1 MYSSYSP
8 LQRAQLSGQVYTDT
22 QGIFLLVYAPGRR
35 TALEATLRD
44 QLHRKFRVVDSL
56 ADALTPS
63 VAGVLLVREDV
74 ELMSTALNY
83 YARALK
89 EEGADLVLSDAVF
102 GYGGATALYQS
113 PAHIASPGCA
123 LVSRGLLERCLA
135 AARHILPDD
144 RDAEECVS
152 DVWLRLWNAIPPE
165 RPRSLAAYITTVT
178 RRLALDKCD
187 YNRAAQRRSDLT
199 VAFEEL
205 EGCLPAEDG
214 AVRALEQQEFRRVL
228 NGFLRKLTRQ
238 SRTYFIRRYWY
249 GESIRE
255 IADSCGA
262 GEEKVK
268 SSLFRTRQRLRT
280 VLEKEG
286 ML

>member
-1 MYSSYSP
+1 MEDAQIIDHFFRRDP
-8 LQRAQLSGQVYTDT
+8 EAIRAAQEKY
-22 QGIFLLVYAPGRR
+22 
-35 TALEATLRD
+35 E
-44 QLHRKFRVVDSL
+44 K
-56 ADALTPS
+56 
-63 VAGVLLVREDV
+63 
-74 ELMSTALNY
+74 
-83 YARALK
+83 
-89 EEGADLVLSDAVF
+89 
-102 GYGGATALYQS
+102 
-113 PAHIASPGCA
+113 
-123 LVSRGLLERCLA
+123 RCLA
-135 AARHILPDD
+135 AARHI
-144 RDAEECVS
+144 
-152 DVWLRLWNAIPPE
+152 
-165 RPRSLAAYITTVT
+165 
-178 RRLALDKCD
+178 
-187 YNRAAQRRSDLT
+187 
-199 VAFEEL
+199 
-205 EGCLPAEDG
+205 LPAEDG

>member
-1 MYSSYSP
+1 MEDAQIIDHFFRRDP
-8 LQRAQLSGQVYTDT
+8 EALRAAQEKY
-22 QGIFLLVYAPGRR
+22 
-35 TALEATLRD
+35 E
-44 QLHRKFRVVDSL
+44 K
-56 ADALTPS
+56 
-63 VAGVLLVREDV
+63 
-74 ELMSTALNY
+74 
-83 YARALK
+83 
-89 EEGADLVLSDAVF
+89 
-102 GYGGATALYQS
+102 
-113 PAHIASPGCA
+113 
-123 LVSRGLLERCLA
+123 RCLA
-135 AARHILPDD
+135 AARHILPDA

-214 AVRALEQQEFRRVL
+214 AVRALEQQE
-228 NGFLRKLTRQ
+228 
-238 SRTYFIRRYWY
+238 
-249 GESIRE
+249 SIRE

>member
-1 MYSSYSP
+1 MED
-8 LQRAQLSGQVYTDT
+8 AQIIDG
-22 QGIFLLVYAPGRR
+22 FFRR
-35 TALEATLRD
+35 DPEAITAVQE
-44 QLHRKFRVVDSL
+44 KY
-56 ADALTPS
+56 
-63 VAGVLLVREDV
+63 E
-74 ELMSTALNY
+74 
-83 YARALK
+83 K
-89 EEGADLVLSDAVF
+89 
-102 GYGGATALYQS
+102 
-113 PAHIASPGCA
+113 
-123 LVSRGLLERCLA
+123 RCLA
-135 AARHILPDD
+135 AARHILPDA

-165 RPRSLAAYITTVT
+165 RPRSL
-178 RRLALDKCD
+178 
-187 YNRAAQRRSDLT
+187 
-199 VAFEEL
+199 AFEEL

-228 NGFLRKLTRQ
+228 NDFLRKLTRQ

>member
-1 MYSSYSP
+1 MED
-8 LQRAQLSGQVYTDT
+8 AQIIDH
-22 QGIFLLVYAPGRR
+22 FFRR
-35 TALEATLRD
+35 DPEAITAVQE
-44 QLHRKFRVVDSL
+44 KY
-56 ADALTPS
+56 
-63 VAGVLLVREDV
+63 E
-74 ELMSTALNY
+74 
-83 YARALK
+83 K
-89 EEGADLVLSDAVF
+89 
-102 GYGGATALYQS
+102 
-113 PAHIASPGCA
+113 
-123 LVSRGLLERCLA
+123 RCLA
-135 AARHILPDD
+135 AARHILPDA

-262 GEEKVK
+262 GEALPDICVRAAMLARLQTFLNAK
-268 SSLFRTRQRLRT
+268 SGVGCRVALCLSGPAGGRVSGL
-280 VLEKEG
+280 
-286 ML
+286 